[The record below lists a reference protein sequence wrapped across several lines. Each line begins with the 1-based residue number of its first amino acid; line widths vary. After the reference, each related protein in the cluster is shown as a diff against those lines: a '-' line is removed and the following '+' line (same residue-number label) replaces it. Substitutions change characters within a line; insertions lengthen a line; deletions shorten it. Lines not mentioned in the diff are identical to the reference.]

1 MNAALIDSVFA
12 GESSE
17 EYFYAVLQ
25 GESFYYGGYFEN
37 DALFEMLIALYEN
50 EPTSKPDLIKFAHSI
65 LHSTNS

>member
-1 MNAALIDSVFA
+1 MNADLIDSVFA
-12 GESSE
+12 SESSE

-25 GESFYYGGYFEN
+25 GDDVYYGGHFEN